1 MCSTLGD
8 GKFLYVNQVLFS
20 KNRLNRDKGYKINY
34 RYELIRYSKRLKR
47 DKVVPESR
55 VTGGTDNFTRQLE
68 FRKHGFYDFEIKLYS
83 LGTQ

>member
-8 GKFLYVNQVLFS
+8 GKFLYVTQVLFS

-34 RYELIRYSKRLKR
+34 RYELIRYSERLKT
-47 DKVVPESR
+47 DKVMSESR
-55 VTGGTDNFTRQLE
+55 VTGDTDNFTRQLE
-68 FRKHGFYDFEIKLYS
+68 FGKHGFNDFESKLYS